1 MDFKLRKWTLDD
13 IDDFF
18 INVNDKEITDNLSD
32 LYPFPY
38 NYQNASN
45 SVSLFANADESQML
59 VRAIDINGKAVGSIG
74 VTINSG
80 VYRKSGD
87 IGYWIGKEYWS
98 KGIMTKAVKQICE
111 TAFNTYD
118 IIRISAEV
126 LSHNTGSIKVL
137 EKAGFKQEGLKKKN
151 FYKNGILYDSYMYAL
166 IR

>member
-1 MDFKLRKWTLDD
+1 LFLIIIKMQAIVFT
-13 IDDFF
+13 
-18 INVNDKEITDNLSD
+18 
-32 LYPFPY
+32 
-38 NYQNASN
+38 
-45 SVSLFANADESQML
+45 LFANADESQML

-137 EKAGFKQEGLKKKN
+137 EKAGFKQEGLKKK
-151 FYKNGILYDSYMYAL
+151 KLL
-166 IR
+166 